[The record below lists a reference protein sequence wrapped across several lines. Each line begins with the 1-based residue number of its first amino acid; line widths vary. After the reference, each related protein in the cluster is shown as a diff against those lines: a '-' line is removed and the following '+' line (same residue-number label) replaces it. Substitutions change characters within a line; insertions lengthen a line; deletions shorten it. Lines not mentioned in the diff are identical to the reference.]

1 MSQPQFQLSSLTK
14 LKFIL
19 LLINFLSSVPPVYKK
34 ISNIKCFTTFLNL
47 PKILED
53 NIYVSVKVEK
63 FTLAMKT
70 MKTSP

>member
-1 MSQPQFQLSSLTK
+1 MFH
-14 LKFIL
+14 
-19 LLINFLSSVPPVYKK
+19 NFFK
-34 ISNIKCFTTFLNL
+34 L

-63 FTLAMKT
+63 FTLVMKT